1 MINFTLSYLCTGVI
15 LSIIAVV
22 VYYKNRGSEVN
33 KIFSIYSLSVA
44 WWSLCSV
51 FMINAPDAKTG
62 LFWDRVCLIGV
73 IFIPSTFLHF
83 NIHFLSLKG
92 KFYKNVIKVCY
103 TISLFFYTI
112 NLSPFF
118 VEKVEPKYAAKF
130 FTVAT
135 PIYGV
140 FIFYFFLATV
150 YGIYLIFQKLKATPS
165 TSWDKQ
171 RYLYLFWATLLGY
184 TGGGL
189 NYNLSFNIPPY
200 QIVPFGNYLTTIYSM
215 VIAYAIVKHRLL
227 DIRLAVTRA
236 SIFTFVYMFVLGIP
250 FAVGWLGSNEISKW
264 LGSKWWLFPTG
275 LMFLLASLGPLIYSR
290 LKHQA
295 EEALLKEQRRY
306 QQTLLRASQGM
317 TFIKELDRLLKL
329 IVHVLTKTI
338 GLEYAA
344 IYIYDKSSSKFQLKA
359 KRGNSFDGFTVIEPR
374 NPLLP
379 FALYHKKAITFETID
394 EFTANQTKFD
404 ADTLKKEMKAL
415 SASVL
420 VPSIVENHLLG
431 FSILGEKLSH
441 KPYTEDD
448 LDAFTILANH
458 ASLAIENAL
467 FYEEAG
473 KTMAEKFHEHR
484 LWSIGR
490 MGSGVGHQINNRFNV
505 ISVRSDAT
513 RLIEVEKLKK
523 TNLTK
528 DQKQLVD
535 AIESTFVSLT
545 DEAMRGGEIAT
556 TLTTFSRKTS
566 DYTDIAFNDVVKG
579 AANLLSCKFNLNELG
594 LVQNYGE
601 FSQKIYGNLSQLQDV
616 FVNLLDNTR
625 DAINKRIE
633 EETAGNIKPK
643 IPNQPPMTEVNA
655 HIEGNKW
662 HIVLQ
667 DNGIGMTPDE
677 QKQLFVPFFT
687 TKATAKKG
695 TGLGLSIIKQIIEA
709 HNGTITIDS
718 VYGEGTTFNI
728 TLPVYDA
735 QAKKS

>member
-1 MINFTLSYLCTGVI
+1 MQQYFFNPHAVPVFTVGLIIAIGGFFAYLRNVRSIVNSSYFLICLSAGTWLIATALGYISVMPAKASLWFKCDNAGVMFISVSIFFFTKSVLGLKGRKSIYFGYLLAFVLALIGIQTNLLVTGVTRHYWGFFPKWGI
-15 LSIIAVV
+15 LSIPVLALF
-22 VYYKNRGSEVN
+22 
-33 KIFSIYSLSVA
+33 FSYMGASFIV
-44 WWSLCSV
+44 
-51 FMINAPDAKTG
+51 
-62 LFWDRVCLIGV
+62 LFYQY
-73 IFIPSTFLHF
+73 
-83 NIHFLSLKG
+83 LKG
-92 KFYKNVIKVCY
+92 DLSNLKKNQV
-103 TISLFFYTI
+103 
-112 NLSPFF
+112 
-118 VEKVEPKYAAKF
+118 KYIIIGYSIGYLGSVDF
-130 FTVAT
+130 LPTLGIE
-135 PIYGV
+135 IY
-140 FIFYFFLATV
+140 
-150 YGIYLIFQKLKATPS
+150 
-165 TSWDKQ
+165 
-171 RYLYLFWATLLGY
+171 
-184 TGGGL
+184 
-189 NYNLSFNIPPY
+189 
-200 QIVPFGNYLTTIYSM
+200 PFGYIVVLCYLGI
-215 VIAYAIVKHRLL
+215 IAYAVVKYHLI
-227 DIRLAVTRA
+227 DVRLAVTRA